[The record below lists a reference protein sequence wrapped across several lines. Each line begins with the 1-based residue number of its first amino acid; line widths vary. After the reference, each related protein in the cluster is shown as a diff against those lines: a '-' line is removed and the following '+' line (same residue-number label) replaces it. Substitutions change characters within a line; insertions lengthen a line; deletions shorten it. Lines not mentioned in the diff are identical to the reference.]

1 MNGDSPEPNRP
12 LVASL
17 HKGPFFYLHRLSGTF
32 SLATDKKNR
41 RINQR

>member
-17 HKGPFFYLHRLSGTF
+17 HKGPFFT
-32 SLATDKKNR
+32 
-41 RINQR
+41 

>member
-1 MNGDSPEPNRP
+1 MNDDSPAPNRP

-17 HKGPFFYLHRLSGTF
+17 HKGPFFYLHRLSCTF